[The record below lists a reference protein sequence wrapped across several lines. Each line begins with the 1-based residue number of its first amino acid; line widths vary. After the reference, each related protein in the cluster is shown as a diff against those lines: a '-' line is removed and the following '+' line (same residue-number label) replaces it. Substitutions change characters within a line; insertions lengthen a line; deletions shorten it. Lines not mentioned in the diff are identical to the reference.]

1 MQLQGRELTFLPSQ
15 FKQVCGIQSR
25 HGHVRK
31 ERGLPWHLLASLSFL
46 SPSRGGVGTRLVAP
60 ARGRLGRLLSSF
72 GLSGQFL
79 RLATT
84 IEAGLRAL
92 REALVFVEALL
103 SSSPEKFGVAV
114 SADALDIFELGISL
128 LDPLPLGFVD
138 LGFRLVFTTRRL
150 DWLRVR
156 SMHLESKSFLGRI

>member
-31 ERGLPWHLLASLSFL
+31 EGGLPWHLLTSSL

-72 GLSGQFL
+72 GLSGQFP

-103 SSSPEKFGVAV
+103 SSSPSEFGVAV
-114 SADALDIFELGISL
+114 SADALDVFELSISL
-128 LDPLPLGFVD
+128 LDPLLLSFVN

-150 DWLRVR
+150 ERLRIR

>member
-1 MQLQGRELTFLPSQ
+1 MQLQGRELTSLPSQ

-31 ERGLPWHLLASLSFL
+31 EGGLPWHLLASLSFL

-103 SSSPEKFGVAV
+103 SSSPSEFGVAV
-114 SADALDIFELGISL
+114 SADALDVFELGISL
-128 LDPLPLGFVD
+128 LDPCLLSFVD
-138 LGFRLVFTTRRL
+138 LGFSLVFTTRRL
-150 DWLRVR
+150 GWLRIR